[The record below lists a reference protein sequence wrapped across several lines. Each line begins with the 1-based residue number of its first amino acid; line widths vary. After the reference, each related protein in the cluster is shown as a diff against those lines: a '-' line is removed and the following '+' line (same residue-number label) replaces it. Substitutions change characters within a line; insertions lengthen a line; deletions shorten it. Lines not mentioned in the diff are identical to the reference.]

1 MAQIQLQ
8 VAGIGYDGAPA
19 GKGGPILSATESGS
33 EADKVYYKVSSGGG
47 VAGAIKELFFEQV
60 HEAYLDPNERS
71 TLENLGV
78 IYRSETDVRSA
89 GMSQYVLWEVDGRK
103 NER

>member
-47 VAGAIKELFFEQV
+47 VAGAVKELFFERV

-78 IYRSETDVRSA
+78 IYRSETDVRGA

>member
-19 GKGGPILSATESGS
+19 GRGGLVLSAAESGS

-47 VAGAIKELFFEQV
+47 IAGAIKELIAERI

-71 TLENLGV
+71 TLENQGV
-78 IYRSETDVRSA
+78 VYRSETDVRSA
-89 GMSQYVLWEVDGRK
+89 GMSQYVLWQVDPRN

>member
-19 GKGGPILSATESGS
+19 GTGGPVLSASESGS

-47 VAGAIKELFFEQV
+47 IAGAVRELFFEQI

-78 IYRSETDVRSA
+78 VYRSEEDVRTA
-89 GMSQYVLWEVDGRK
+89 GASHYVLWEMDQRK
-103 NER
+103 NQR